1 MCRWVDAPRH
11 KKEEK
16 KKEEKGKLQQQED
29 MSPNYSTRSSA
40 KKVSFSLESP
50 FSHDPSSLS
59 GDDSLAPE
67 MPSLKEAQGKE
78 PVLEVH
84 DTTSDKKRRQS
95 NRQQRGRTNENDESN
110 VTPIGAQSSP
120 AGASPRFTRG
130 YVKKGSSSQGVYF
143 LHLNVDLF

>member
-11 KKEEK
+11 TKEEK
-16 KKEEKGKLQQQED
+16 KKEEKEKSQQQED
-29 MSPNYSTRSSA
+29 LSPNYSTRSSA

-50 FSHDPSSLS
+50 STHDPSSLS
-59 GDDSLAPE
+59 GDDCLAPE
-67 MPSLKEAQGKE
+67 MSSPKEAQGKG

-84 DTTSDKKRRQS
+84 DTTTDKKRRQS

-110 VTPIGAQSSP
+110 VIPVGAQSSP

-130 YVKKGSSSQGVYF
+130 YVKKGSTSQGVYSC
-143 LHLNVDLF
+143 HLNVGLF